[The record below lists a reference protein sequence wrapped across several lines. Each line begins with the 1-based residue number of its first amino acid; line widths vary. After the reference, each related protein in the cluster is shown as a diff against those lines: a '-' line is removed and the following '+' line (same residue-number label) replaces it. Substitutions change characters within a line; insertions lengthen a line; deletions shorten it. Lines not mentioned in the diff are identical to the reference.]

1 MVSKQAVLVLLVVTL
16 FGCLGGVAATLKEPI
31 QYQAEAYDVVYAM
44 PSGLTHLIGPDQ
56 SQQIAEI
63 YQAGVLQD
71 SVVAAVRRSLPQ
83 YSAEEIAQSIRVSV
97 VAYTPFT
104 RITATASTADGAA
117 KLANT
122 VALAWALVAGQA
134 MNQAYTDT
142 KNALQARADDLTQ
155 KIANAQ
161 QTLTATDLSNP
172 VVPSLQSQLKA
183 WQDALATTDSDIES
197 LDAARLEVAGNA
209 WVAISAKAANATQ
222 SPNPFKNLALG
233 VAVGFS
239 LGLLLALWLTSRQW
253 RGQSAQIDQNA
264 TTAEPTEVA
273 YEAPDGW

>member
-1 MVSKQAVLVLLVVTL
+1 MVSKQAVLVLLVLTL
-16 FGCLGGVAATLKEPI
+16 FGCLGGLTATLKEPV

-44 PSGLTHLIGPDQ
+44 PSGFTHLIGPDQ

-71 SVVAAVRRSLPQ
+71 SVVAAVRNSLPQ
-83 YSAEEIAQSIRVSV
+83 YSAEEIARSIRVSV

-122 VALAWALVAGQA
+122 VALDWALVAGQA

-142 KNALQARADDLTQ
+142 KNTLQSRADDLTQ
-155 KIANAQ
+155 KIADTQ
-161 QTLTATDLSNP
+161 QTLAATDPSSPL
-172 VVPSLQSQLKA
+172 VPSLQSQLKA

-197 LDAARLEVAGNA
+197 LDAARLDIAGNA
-209 WVAISAKAANATQ
+209 WVAISARAANATQ
-222 SPNPFKNLALG
+222 SPNPLKNLALG
-233 VAVGFS
+233 AAVGFS

-253 RGQSAQIDQNA
+253 RLQSAQINHNA
-264 TTAEPTEVA
+264 ATVEPTEVA
-273 YEAPDGW
+273 HEAPDGW